1 MRHHVEVK
9 AMGLELMSGVV
20 AARKTCCVSA
30 LLDRAQIILMTSD
43 GSEVAAL
50 VCTSNITAFI

>member
-9 AMGLELMSGVV
+9 AMGLQLMSGV
-20 AARKTCCVSA
+20 AAGRKACYVSA

-43 GSEVAAL
+43 GFEAAAL
-50 VCTSNITAFI
+50 VCTDFI

>member
-9 AMGLELMSGVV
+9 AMGLELRSGVA
-20 AARKTCCVSA
+20 AARKTCYVSA

-43 GSEVAAL
+43 GFEVAAL
-50 VCTSNITAFI
+50 ICTSNITAFV

>member
-1 MRHHVEVK
+1 MAVRD
-9 AMGLELMSGVV
+9 MGLELMSGVA
-20 AARKTCCVSA
+20 AARKNISA

-43 GSEVAAL
+43 GFEAAAL